1 MNIKKDKNGQISS
14 ELILLIG
21 LTLIFVLIIGK
32 FISKLNNDINIKLK
46 NLIEIGR
53 NTTLN
58 NL

>member
-32 FISKLNNDINIKLK
+32 FIFKLNNDINIKLK

>member
-32 FISKLNNDINIKLK
+32 FIFKICGGSFRY
-46 NLIEIGR
+46 LIY
-53 NTTLN
+53 
-58 NL
+58 

>member
-1 MNIKKDKNGQISS
+1 MNIKKDKNGKISS

-32 FISKLNNDINIKLK
+32 FIFKLNNDINIKLK

>member
-1 MNIKKDKNGQISS
+1 MNIKKDNNGQISS
-14 ELILLIG
+14 EMILLIG
-21 LTLIFVLIIGK
+21 LTLVFVLIVGEIV
-32 FISKLNNDINIKLK
+32 FKLNNHINTKLK

>member
-32 FISKLNNDINIKLK
+32 LIFKLNNDINIKLK

>member
-32 FISKLNNDINIKLK
+32 FIFKLNNNINVKLK